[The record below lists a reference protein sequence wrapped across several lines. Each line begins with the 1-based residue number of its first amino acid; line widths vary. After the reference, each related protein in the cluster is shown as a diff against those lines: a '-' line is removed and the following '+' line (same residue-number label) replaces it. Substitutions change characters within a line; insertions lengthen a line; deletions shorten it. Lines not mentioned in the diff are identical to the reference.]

1 MDWDSSLL
9 FVAFL
14 GVLFFASAVYAF
26 VWARRQRQFNN
37 FDQGAR
43 AVFDDEEPEG
53 VVTDT
58 FPSEDTEPASQDAKK
73 TTR

>member
-14 GVLFFASAVYAF
+14 GALFFASAIYAF
-26 VWARRQRQFNN
+26 VWARRQRQFND
-37 FDQGAR
+37 FDKGAR
-43 AVFDDEEPEG
+43 AVFDAEEPEG
-53 VVTDT
+53 TVTDH
-58 FPSEDTEPASQDAKK
+58 FPSDSPESASKDAKK